1 MMTSQRL
8 ILLNI
13 ILNID
18 NPGSLLLLSDEIQW
32 RLLPG
37 LVRRYRDTQIR
48 LYLKTER
55 NCPIWISQ
63 TVLESDVLVS
73 WILDSNET
81 VFIQLLFIQI
91 DLF

>member
-18 NPGSLLLLSDEIQW
+18 NPGSSLLLSDGLQW

-55 NCPIWISQ
+55 NYPIWISQ

>member
-13 ILNID
+13 ILNIAY
-18 NPGSLLLLSDEIQW
+18 PGFSLLLSDGLQW

-55 NCPIWISQ
+55 NYPIWISQ

>member
-18 NPGSLLLLSDEIQW
+18 NPGW
-32 RLLPG
+32 PLLPG

-63 TVLESDVLVS
+63 TVLESDVLIS

>member
-8 ILLNI
+8 IVLNI
-13 ILNID
+13 ILNIA
-18 NPGSLLLLSDEIQW
+18 NPGFSLLLSDGLQW

-55 NCPIWISQ
+55 NYPIWISQ